1 MSSTSMNVRYVAK
14 RCIRFIQALV
24 SNLRVQGS
32 IQQINNYQHLWINRK
47 DTPHLNEK
55 LSTCLTEAVHYRQE
69 PFKGLNQSLKGVAL
83 GVALVLVGALC
94 PVEPLNIMDQQMPIT
109 IHELADYQ
117 LTDKQ
122 YKCHNRIV
130 HRESRGNRLAIG
142 NLKGTKQVHGYYQI
156 KSESIKGA
164 DDYYQFWMY
173 WKYVSHRYGITKYD
187 EPNYCK
193 ALQHLRTKGWQ

>member
-1 MSSTSMNVRYVAK
+1 M
-14 RCIRFIQALV
+14 
-24 SNLRVQGS
+24 
-32 IQQINNYQHLWINRK
+32 
-47 DTPHLNEK
+47 LNGK
-55 LSTCLTEAVHYRQE
+55 LSTCLTRTVHFRQE
-69 PFKGLNQSLKGVAL
+69 PFKGLNQRLKGVAL

-94 PVEPLNIMDQQMPIT
+94 PVEPLYIKDQQMPTT

-130 HRESRGNRLAIG
+130 HRESRGNRFAIG
-142 NLKGTKQVHGYYQI
+142 NLNGIKQVHGYYQI
-156 KSESIKGA
+156 KSENIRGA

-193 ALQHLRTKGWQ
+193 ALQHLKNKGWQ